1 MSHEKNLAIVLK
13 SEIISIAIQIHKQL
27 MIQIEIEFYENKCLK
42 EKIAISSFLS
52 STLKDIL
59 KSPDFIC

>member
-1 MSHEKNLAIVLK
+1 
-13 SEIISIAIQIHKQL
+13 

-52 STLKDIL
+52 STVKVIL